1 MITGRDNIKDQIDA
15 FAKKGKPFLFVIDF
29 DGTKG
34 YVEHLDKCEEQ
45 DVLFHVKNIKN
56 YSAKDVD
63 HSPFTFNKFPLAFD
77 KYSAG
82 FDIVQKGI
90 ADGNTYLINLTYPT
104 PIETSLSLREIF
116 FRSHAKYKL
125 FFKNKFVVFSPETF
139 VSIQGRKI
147 YSYPM
152 KGTIDA
158 SIPDAYEKL
167 KNSFKEIA
175 EHHTIVD
182 LIRNDLNI
190 VSKRVNLEKFRMIER
205 IITHDAELY
214 TVSSRIAGEL
224 QEGYEERI
232 GSLLYDMLPAGSV
245 TGAPKKK
252 TVEIIKEAE
261 QYDRGFY
268 TGVFG
273 IFDGHQLQSA
283 VMIRFIENKGG
294 QLVFKSGGG
303 ITSFSDCQAEYQ
315 ELIDKVYLPISD
327 EADESS

>member
-1 MITGRDNIKDQIDA
+1 MITGRDNIKDTIDS
-15 FAKKGKPFLFVIDF
+15 FAKEKKPFLFVIDF
-29 DGTKG
+29 DGSKG
-34 YVEHLDKCEEQ
+34 FVEHLDKCAEQ
-45 DVLFHVKNIKN
+45 DVLFHVKNLKN
-56 YSAKDVD
+56 YTEPDNSTE
-63 HSPFTFNKFPLAFD
+63 SFTFRKTPISFE
-77 KYSAG
+77 KYKAG

-104 PIETSLSLREIF
+104 PIETSLSLKDIF
-116 FRSHAKYKL
+116 FRSKAKYKL
-125 FFKNKFVVFSPETF
+125 FFQNKFVVFSPETF
-139 VSIQGRKI
+139 VSINKNKI

-182 LIRNDLNI
+182 LIRNDLNQ
-190 VSKRVNLEKFRMIER
+190 VSKKVGLEKFRMIER
-205 IITHDAELY
+205 IVTHDAELY

-224 QEGYEERI
+224 QEGYEDSI

-252 TVEIIKEAE
+252 TVEIIKDAE

-273 IFDGHQLQSA
+273 IFDGHNLQSA
-283 VMIRFIENKGG
+283 VMIRFIENQEG

-303 ITSFSDCQAEYQ
+303 ITTFSEAQAEYQ

-327 EADESS
+327 KEDETA

>member
-1 MITGRDNIKDQIDA
+1 MITGRDNIKNTIDS
-15 FAKKGKPFLFVIDF
+15 FAKEKKPFLFVIDF
-29 DGTKG
+29 DGSKG
-34 YVEHLDKCEEQ
+34 FVEYLDKCEEQ
-45 DVLFHVKNIKN
+45 DVLFHVKNLKN
-56 YSAKDVD
+56 YPESNTSTD
-63 HSPFTFNKFPLAFD
+63 SFTFSKFPLSYE
-77 KYSAG
+77 KYKTG

-104 PIETSLSLREIF
+104 PIETSLSLKDIF
-116 FRSHAKYKL
+116 MRSNAKYKL

-139 VSIQGRKI
+139 VCIQKNKI

-167 KNSFKEIA
+167 KDSFKEIA

-182 LIRNDLNI
+182 LIRNDLNR
-190 VSKRVNLEKFRMIER
+190 VSKKVSLEKFRMIER
-205 IITHDAELY
+205 IVTHDAELY

-224 QEGYEERI
+224 QAGFEDKI
-232 GSLLYDMLPAGSV
+232 GSLLYEMLPAGSV

-273 IFDGHQLQSA
+273 IFDGYSLQSA
-283 VMIRFIENKGG
+283 VMIRFIENIDG

-303 ITSFSDCQAEYQ
+303 ITTFSEAKAEYQ
-315 ELIDKVYLPISD
+315 ELIDKIYLPISNSGD
-327 EADESS
+327 EAA

>member
-1 MITGRDNIKDQIDA
+1 MIKGKDKIKNKMNA
-15 FAKKGKPFLFVIDF
+15 LAKEKKPFLFVIDF
-29 DGTKG
+29 HGTNG
-34 YVEHLDKCEEQ
+34 FVETLDKCEEQ
-45 DVLFHVKNIKN
+45 EVLFHVKNLKN
-56 YSAKDVD
+56 YSDID
-63 HSPFTFNKFPLAFD
+63 IQRPPFTFQKSPISFE
-77 KYSAG
+77 KYKTG

-90 ADGNTYLINLTYPT
+90 SDGNTYLINLTFPT
-104 PIETSLSLREIF
+104 PIETSLSLKEIF
-116 FRSHAKYKL
+116 LRSDAKYKL
-125 FFKNKFVVFSPETF
+125 YFKNKFVVFSPETF
-139 VSIQGRKI
+139 VSIHKQKI

-158 SIPDAYEKL
+158 SLPDAYEKL

-182 LIRNDLNI
+182 LIRNDLNR
-190 VSKRVNLEKFRMIER
+190 VSKKVGLEKFRMIER
-205 IITHDAELY
+205 IVTHDAELY
-214 TVSSRIAGEL
+214 TVSSRIAGAL
-224 QEGYEERI
+224 PMGYEERI
-232 GSLLYDMLPAGSV
+232 GNLLYYMLPAGSV

-252 TVEIIKEAE
+252 TVEIIQEAE

-273 IFDGHQLQSA
+273 IFDGHHLQSA
-283 VMIRFIENKGG
+283 VMIRFIENQDG

-327 EADESS
+327 IDHEAA

>member
-1 MITGRDNIKDQIDA
+1 MISGRDNIREKINS
-15 FAKKGKPFLFVIDF
+15 FAKEKKPFLFVIDF

-34 YVEHLDKCEEQ
+34 FVEHLDTCEEQ
-45 DVLFHVKNIKN
+45 DVLFHVKHLKN
-56 YSAKDVD
+56 YSVPAK
-63 HSPFTFNKFPLAFD
+63 SSAPFTFSKTPISYE
-77 KYSAG
+77 KYKTG

-104 PIETSLSLREIF
+104 PVETSLSLKEIF
-116 FRSHAKYKL
+116 LRSKAKYKL

-139 VSIQGRKI
+139 VSIHKDKI

-182 LIRNDLNI
+182 LIRNDLNR
-190 VSKRVNLEKFRMIER
+190 VSKKVSLEKFRMIER
-205 IITHDAELY
+205 IVTHDAELL

-224 QEGYEERI
+224 QEGYKDRI

-261 QYDRGFY
+261 KYDRGFY

-273 IFDGHQLQSA
+273 IFDGQNLQSA
-283 VMIRFIENKGG
+283 VMIRFIEQQDG

-303 ITSFSDCQAEYQ
+303 ITSFSDVQAEYQ

-327 EADESS
+327 KEDDDA